1 MLQVGTRAPDFTL
14 EDEQGNPATL
24 SSFRGQAVVLIFYP
38 GDQTPVCT
46 RQLCGIRDAYDEFTA
61 AGAVVFGINPG
72 SSLSHQKFSQKY
84 DFQFKLLVD
93 KERTVARSYDVLVV
107 SLGPLAVINRA
118 VYVVSADGTIVFAER
133 GTPDNETILT
143 AINQGK
149 GAGTEA

>member
-1 MLQVGTRAPDFTL
+1 MLRVGTQAPDFTL
-14 EDEQGNPATL
+14 EDEQGTQVTL

-46 RQLCGIRDAYDEFTA
+46 RQLCGIRDSYDEFTA

-72 SSLSHQKFSQKY
+72 SPLSHQKFSQKY

-93 KERTVARSYDVLVV
+93 RERAAARSYDVLVV

-118 VYVVSADGTIVFAER
+118 VYVVGSDGTIIFAER
-133 GTPDNETILT
+133 GTPANETILA
-143 AINQGK
+143 AIRGEPS
-149 GAGTEA
+149 GA